1 MTQAP
6 SAGTLGAR
14 VGNHQ
19 VSNAPPSTGFEVSR
33 RDRVDP
39 DAFAGGPLLCQV
51 SCQAERVAAGCDC
64 HALG

>member
-1 MTQAP
+1 V
-6 SAGTLGAR
+6 SALVELAA
-14 VGNHQ
+14 HL
-19 VSNAPPSTGFEVSR
+19 GFEVSR